1 MTRHNSDLGSASDWL
16 KQIFHVAKPIRST
29 TQIWAVTRHQYG
41 ISTLVSQ
48 TSFRGKTRGVVAKCQ
63 LFSEAI
69 NCMACPISFQNYVI
83 ISLIPAT
90 TVSTLA
96 NFIEL
101 NSLLSLLFYVLKDGC
116 ILLSKIFT
124 LFCLSSAS
132 YYHWEKEIQRYTVL
146 YRSECC

>member
-1 MTRHNSDLGSASDWL
+1 MTRHNPDLGSASDWL

-41 ISTLVSQ
+41 ISTLVSM

-69 NCMACPISFQNYVI
+69 NCMACPISFQNYVL
-83 ISLIPAT
+83 ISLISAT

-101 NSLLSLLFYVLKDGC
+101 NSLLSLLFYVLKDVLYFTVKHFYFVLFIVS
-116 ILLSKIFT
+116 ILLSLGKRNT
-124 LFCLSSAS
+124 
-132 YYHWEKEIQRYTVL
+132 EIYSFIQK
-146 YRSECC
+146 